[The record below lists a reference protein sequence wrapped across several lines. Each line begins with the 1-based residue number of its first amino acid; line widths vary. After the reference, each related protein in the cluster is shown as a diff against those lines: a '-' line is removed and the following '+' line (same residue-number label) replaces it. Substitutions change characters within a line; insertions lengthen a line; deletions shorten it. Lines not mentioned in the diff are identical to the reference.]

1 MAKRILTAL
10 ACAALCLSLT
20 ACGNNDTGAGSS
32 STASVAQT
40 ESVSTPE
47 SRAAPESAA
56 PEASETGESDASEES
71 EAAAA
76 DGFEQFKAALDEK
89 GYTYETTAMAAEM
102 VGAERGEKYTLD
114 FGTIEL
120 YRFADGAE
128 PLNTGEVTLEGFGA
142 FPITVSGNYG
152 AIVNVT
158 DHADEMTTILKGLQ

>member
-1 MAKRILTAL
+1 MKKRILIAL
-10 ACAALCLSLT
+10 TCAALCLPVA

-32 STASVAQT
+32 SPAPTAQT
-40 ESVSTPE
+40 ESVQAPE
-47 SRAAPESAA
+47 SQAAPESTA
-56 PEASETGESDASEES
+56 PAKSEPEESVALEES
-71 EAAAA
+71 ETAAA

-114 FGTIEL
+114 FGTVEL

-128 PLNTGEVTLEGFGA
+128 PLSTGEVTLEGFGA

-158 DHADEMTTILKGLQ
+158 GHADEMTAILEGLQ